1 MKNLNFFQMMMK
13 LFLLMKKIMEFF
25 KIWLNKEI
33 LLKEL
38 IKLQIKL
45 YQWVKI

>member
-13 LFLLMKKIMEFF
+13 LFLLMKKIMVFF